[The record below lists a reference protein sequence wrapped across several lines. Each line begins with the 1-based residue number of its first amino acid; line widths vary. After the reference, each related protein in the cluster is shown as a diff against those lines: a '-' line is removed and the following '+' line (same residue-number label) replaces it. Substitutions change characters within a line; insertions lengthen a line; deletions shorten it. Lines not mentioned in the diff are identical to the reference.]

1 MYAAVMNVERDRS
14 QRILEQVKRKRLG
27 SSCFEDRVFATES
40 EVLDGIMTSRCPHC
54 AMPFADFS
62 GCAALQCSS
71 CQKYFCGLCGSP
83 TPEDGHAH
91 VLDCQ
96 SRCFF
101 KMNGVFVRMEEW
113 QKGKALKNN
122 IHMDAHIHSLP
133 ASLHNVKKKL
143 RETFQQ
149 EEGEDSDSDFPLSP
163 LDEASPTSMSD
174 DDDEE
179 LSPALAP
186 LVDLP
191 LRDREDVEVLDTD
204 EE

>member
-1 MYAAVMNVERDRS
+1 MHAAVSNLEKEHERNMR
-14 QRILEQVKRKRLG
+14 EQAKRKRLA
-27 SSCFEDRVFATES
+27 STCFAERVFATES

-54 AMPFADFS
+54 ATPFADFS
-62 GCAALQCSS
+62 GCAALQCGS

-83 TPEDGHAH
+83 TPDDGHAH

-101 KMNGVFVRMEEW
+101 KMNGVFLRLEEW
-113 QKGKALKNN
+113 LKGKSLKNN
-122 IHMDAHIHSLP
+122 IHMDAHLVTLP
-133 ASLHNVKKKL
+133 DNLHGVKRKL
-143 RETFQQ
+143 WKTFHQ
-149 EEGEDSDSDFPLSP
+149 EEGEDSDSDFSISP
-163 LDEASPTSMSD
+163 LYEMSPASLS

-186 LVDLP
+186 PVDLP
-191 LRDREDVEVLDTD
+191 LRVREDEEVLDTD

>member
-1 MYAAVMNVERDRS
+1 
-14 QRILEQVKRKRLG
+14 
-27 SSCFEDRVFATES
+27 
-40 EVLDGIMTSRCPHC
+40 
-54 AMPFADFS
+54 
-62 GCAALQCSS
+62 
-71 CQKYFCGLCGSP
+71 
-83 TPEDGHAH
+83 
-91 VLDCQ
+91 
-96 SRCFF
+96 
-101 KMNGVFVRMEEW
+101 MEEW

-133 ASLHNVKKKL
+133 SSLHDVKKKL

>member
-1 MYAAVMNVERDRS
+1 
-14 QRILEQVKRKRLG
+14 
-27 SSCFEDRVFATES
+27 
-40 EVLDGIMTSRCPHC
+40 
-54 AMPFADFS
+54 
-62 GCAALQCSS
+62 
-71 CQKYFCGLCGSP
+71 
-83 TPEDGHAH
+83 
-91 VLDCQ
+91 
-96 SRCFF
+96 
-101 KMNGVFVRMEEW
+101 MNGVFVRMEEW

-149 EEGEDSDSDFPLSP
+149 EEGEDSDSDFSISP
-163 LDEASPTSMSD
+163 LYEMSPASLS

-186 LVDLP
+186 PVDLP
-191 LRDREDVEVLDTD
+191 LRVHEDEEVLDTD

>member
-1 MYAAVMNVERDRS
+1 
-14 QRILEQVKRKRLG
+14 
-27 SSCFEDRVFATES
+27 
-40 EVLDGIMTSRCPHC
+40 
-54 AMPFADFS
+54 
-62 GCAALQCSS
+62 
-71 CQKYFCGLCGSP
+71 
-83 TPEDGHAH
+83 
-91 VLDCQ
+91 
-96 SRCFF
+96 
-101 KMNGVFVRMEEW
+101 MEEW

-122 IHMDAHIHSLP
+122 IHMDAHIHTLP
-133 ASLHNVKKKL
+133 ASLHDVKKKL
-143 RETFQQ
+143 QKTFQQ

-163 LDEASPTSMSD
+163 LYEACPTSMS